1 MADEI
6 DRANDLSEALHAFN
20 VAEARAKANTREL
33 QPVGY
38 CHWCEEDIDD
48 PRKLFCSLACS
59 ADHNRYKN
67 RGVK

>member
-6 DRANDLSEALHAFN
+6 DRANDLSEALHAFK

-38 CHWCEEDIDD
+38 CHWCEEDVTD
-48 PRKLFCSLACS
+48 RRLFCCQACS
-59 ADHNRYKN
+59 NDYDRYKN